1 MKTLLYQLASP
12 GADRVFQINIG
23 AHASDR
29 IMPFI
34 NALKKFI
41 FLSSL
46 LGTVSAGLA
55 QSTSTLR
62 TAGKLPNNTVI
73 TTVNVGGYSSALA
86 VSPDSSTVY
95 VANAEAGTVIVLDA
109 TNNYAIK
116 ATTTVGSE
124 PEYLVVSP
132 DGKKLYVSNY
142 TEQGTVSVVDTTQTS
157 YPVVATLSTGAY
169 PAALAITP
177 DGTELWVANYGSAY
191 NQIPGTISVFGTA
204 ADNLKSTIATNGSPW
219 LIAFA
224 KKGKQADVLN
234 YVGGGLIQFINTVSE
249 KVSPSVGAAGQLIYP
264 DGMTIDASGSTLYI
278 ADAVNYVSVCDAI
291 HGAQTAQLSAVSSVY
306 ASYELGQ
313 PAVTKNGKYLY
324 VPYYYDSATD
334 TAANQVVMV
343 DVSTGKIV
351 GAPITVDYYPYWT
364 QIAPDGQTLY
374 VVSEQYGAGSVTVI
388 NITPQ

>member
-1 MKTLLYQLASP
+1 
-12 GADRVFQINIG
+12 
-23 AHASDR
+23 
-29 IMPFI
+29 
-34 NALKKFI
+34 
-41 FLSSL
+41 
-46 LGTVSAGLA
+46 
-55 QSTSTLR
+55 
-62 TAGKLPNNTVI
+62 LP
-73 TTVNVGGYSSALA
+73 SLA
-86 VSPDSSTVY
+86 VSPDSSTLY
-95 VANAEAGTVIVLDA
+95 VANEEAGTVIVIDA

-157 YPVVATLSTGAY
+157 YPVVATLNTGAY

-177 DGTELWVANYGSAY
+177 DGTELWVANYGSTY
-191 NQIPGTISVFGTA
+191 NQIPGTISVFETA
-204 ADNLKSTIATNGSPW
+204 TDNLKSTIATNGSPW

-234 YVGGGLIQFINTVSE
+234 YVGGGLIQFINTASE
-249 KVSPSVGAAGQLIYP
+249 KLSPSVGAAGQLIYP
-264 DGMTIDASGSTLYI
+264 DGMTIDASGSTICI

-291 HGAQTAQLSAVSSVY
+291 HGVQTAQLSAVSSVY

-324 VPYYYDSATD
+324 VPYYYDSGTGAE
-334 TAANQVVMV
+334 ANQVVML

-364 QIAPDGQTLY
+364 QVSPDGQTLY
-374 VVSEQYGAGSVTVI
+374 VVSQQYGAGSVTV
-388 NITPQ
+388 NTITPQ

>member
-12 GADRVFQINIG
+12 GADRVFLINIG

-204 ADNLKSTIATNGSPW
+204 ADNLKSTIATSGSPW

-264 DGMTIDASGSTLYI
+264 DGMTIDATGSTLYI
-278 ADAVNYVSVCDAI
+278 ADGVNYVSVCDAI

-306 ASYELGQ
+306 ASY
-313 PAVTKNGKYLY
+313 
-324 VPYYYDSATD
+324 
-334 TAANQVVMV
+334 
-343 DVSTGKIV
+343 
-351 GAPITVDYYPYWT
+351 
-364 QIAPDGQTLY
+364 
-374 VVSEQYGAGSVTVI
+374 
-388 NITPQ
+388 